1 MQTHFDAS
9 NPVHPKSLCTV
20 KLRRDKSTPNPV
32 TDLFAAAP
40 SGAVPAAF
48 ELKSAQLTL
57 IALVLKTD
65 DLAIAAAELNKS
77 FGPQG
82 ESPDFF
88 DIDGVVIDFTHT
100 GISLPHFQWALFS
113 KALSA
118 CKLVP
123 MAVRGLD
130 PASLAVAQR
139 LGLTEAPPEP
149 RRVTASPA
157 QKTSPVASVPAVE
170 MIAKPAA
177 PSAPA
182 SPAAREAAPVTTMVV
197 TKPLRSGQKVYARG
211 GDLVVLAMV
220 NRGAEVIADGNIHVY
235 APLRGKAMA
244 GARGNSAARIFAL
257 CMEPE
262 LISIAGIYRTTEKEL
277 EGDVLGKPAQ
287 IRLSDDGKEK
297 LIIEALKS

>member
-1 MQTHFDAS
+1 M
-9 NPVHPKSLCTV
+9 TV
-20 KLRRDKSTPNPV
+20 PP
-32 TDLFAAAP
+32 AAVS

-57 IALVLKTD
+57 VALVVKTH
-65 DLAIAAAELNKS
+65 DLAIVAAELARS
-77 FGPQG
+77 FGPKG

-88 DIDGVVIDFTHT
+88 DTDGVVIDFTQT
-100 GISLPHFQWALFS
+100 DIVLPHPQWELLM
-113 KALSA
+113 KAFAA

-149 RRVTASPA
+149 RRV
-157 QKTSPVASVPAVE
+157 VAPG
-170 MIAKPAA
+170 AKA
-177 PSAPA
+177 APA
-182 SPAAREAAPVTTMVV
+182 SAPLVPVSAPVPAAVAVPAPAARTAPAVAPVAAQPAASAPPAVREAAPVPTMVI
-197 TKPLRSGQKVYARG
+197 TKPLRSGQKIYARG

-244 GARGNSAARIFAL
+244 GARGNTAARIFSL
-257 CMEPE
+257 CLEPE
-262 LISIAGIYRTTEKEL
+262 LVSIAGIYRTTEKEL
-277 EGDVLGKPAQ
+277 AGDVLGKPAQ
-287 IRLSDDGKEK
+287 VRLSDDGSEK

>member
-1 MQTHFDAS
+1 M
-9 NPVHPKSLCTV
+9 
-20 KLRRDKSTPNPV
+20 

-40 SGAVPAAF
+40 SGAVPVAF

-65 DLAIAAAELNKS
+65 DLATAAAQLNKS
-77 FGPQG
+77 FGPKG

-88 DIDGVVIDFTHT
+88 DTDGVVIDFNQT
-100 GISLPHFQWALFS
+100 GISLPHPQWELFS

-130 PASLAVAQR
+130 PESLAVAQR

-149 RRVTASPA
+149 RRVTAAPA
-157 QKTSPVASVPAVE
+157 QKKPPVASVPAMEV
-170 MIAKPAA
+170 IAKPTA
-177 PSAPA
+177 PTT
-182 SPAAREAAPVTTMVV
+182 PAARDSVPTMVI

-244 GARGNSAARIFAL
+244 GARGNAGARIFAL

-262 LISIAGIYRTTEKEL
+262 LVSIAGIYRTTEKEL

-297 LIIEALKS
+297 IIIEALKS

>member
-1 MQTHFDAS
+1 
-9 NPVHPKSLCTV
+9 
-20 KLRRDKSTPNPV
+20 V
-32 TDLFAAAP
+32 TDLFAATP

-57 IALVLKTD
+57 VALVLKTD

-77 FGPQG
+77 FGPKG

-88 DIDGVVIDFTHT
+88 DTDGVVIDFTHT
-100 GISLPHFQWALFS
+100 GISLPHAQWEIFS

-130 PASLAVAQR
+130 PESLLVAQR

-149 RRVTASPA
+149 RRVTPSSA
-157 QKTSPVASVPAVE
+157 QKTPPVASAPALEPVVKTV
-170 MIAKPAA
+170 APTAA
-177 PSAPA
+177 PANPV
-182 SPAAREAAPVTTMVV
+182 ARESIPTMVV

-244 GARGNSAARIFAL
+244 GARGNASARIFAL
-257 CMEPE
+257 SMEPE
-262 LISIAGIYRTTEKEL
+262 LVSIAGIYRTTEKEL

-287 IRLSDDGKEK
+287 IHLSDDGKEK

>member
-1 MQTHFDAS
+1 M
-9 NPVHPKSLCTV
+9 TV
-20 KLRRDKSTPNPV
+20 PP
-32 TDLFAAAP
+32 AAVS

-57 IALVLKTD
+57 VALVLKTH
-65 DLAIAAAELNKS
+65 DLAIVAAELARS
-77 FGPQG
+77 FGPKG

-88 DIDGVVIDFTHT
+88 DTDGVVLDFSQTDIT
-100 GISLPHFQWALFS
+100 LPHPQWDLLIKTFG
-113 KALSA
+113 A

-123 MAVRGLD
+123 MAVRGLE

-149 RRVTASPA
+149 RRIATPSPKTAAPVPAPVVVTSPA
-157 QKTSPVASVPAVE
+157 SAPISAS
-170 MIAKPAA
+170 K
-177 PSAPA
+177 SAPA
-182 SPAAREAAPVTTMVV
+182 ALSSAREAAPVPTMVI
-197 TKPLRSGQKVYARG
+197 TKPLRSGQKIYARG

-244 GARGNSAARIFAL
+244 GARGNTQARIFSL

-262 LISIAGIYRTTEKEL
+262 LVSIAGIYRTTEREL

-287 IRLSDDGKEK
+287 IHLSDDGKEK

>member
-1 MQTHFDAS
+1 M
-9 NPVHPKSLCTV
+9 TV
-20 KLRRDKSTPNPV
+20 PP
-32 TDLFAAAP
+32 AAVS

-57 IALVLKTD
+57 VALVVKTH
-65 DLAIAAAELNKS
+65 DLAIVAAELARS
-77 FGPQG
+77 FGPEG

-88 DIDGVVIDFTHT
+88 DTDGVVIDFTQT
-100 GISLPHFQWALFS
+100 DIVLPHPQWDLLM
-113 KALSA
+113 KAFAA

-149 RRVTASPA
+149 RRVVAPGAKSASPA
-157 QKTSPVASVPAVE
+157 PAPLAPVSVPVPAAVVVPAPVARTAPAV
-170 MIAKPAA
+170 APVAAQPAA
-177 PSAPA
+177 
-182 SPAAREAAPVTTMVV
+182 PAAREAAPVPTMVI
-197 TKPLRSGQKVYARG
+197 TKPLRSGQKIYARG

-244 GARGNSAARIFAL
+244 GARGNTGARIFSL
-257 CMEPE
+257 CLEPE
-262 LISIAGIYRTTEKEL
+262 LVSIAGIYRTTEREL
-277 EGDVLGKPAQ
+277 AGDVLGKPAQ
-287 IRLSDDGKEK
+287 VYLSDDGTEK

>member
-1 MQTHFDAS
+1 M
-9 NPVHPKSLCTV
+9 TV
-20 KLRRDKSTPNPV
+20 PP
-32 TDLFAAAP
+32 AAAS

-57 IALVLKTD
+57 VALVVKTH
-65 DLAIAAAELNKS
+65 DLAIVAAELARS
-77 FGPQG
+77 FGPKG
-82 ESPDFF
+82 ESPDFI
-88 DIDGVVIDFTHT
+88 DTDGVVIDFTQT
-100 GISLPHFQWALFS
+100 NIVLPHPQWELLM
-113 KALSA
+113 KAFGA

-149 RRVTASPA
+149 RRVVAPSA
-157 QKTSPVASVPAVE
+157 KAVSSAPVSAPLSVPVQLTLPVVAPDPV
-170 MIAKPAA
+170 AKPA
-177 PSAPA
+177 PA
-182 SPAAREAAPVTTMVV
+182 EPAVVPALAREAAPVPTMVV

-244 GARGNSAARIFAL
+244 GARGNTSARIFSL
-257 CMEPE
+257 CLEPE
-262 LISIAGIYRTTEKEL
+262 LVSIAGIYRTTEKEL
-277 EGDVLGKPAQ
+277 AGDVLGKPAQ
-287 IRLSDDGKEK
+287 VRLSDDGNEK
-297 LIIEALKS
+297 LIIEALKL

>member
-1 MQTHFDAS
+1 M
-9 NPVHPKSLCTV
+9 TV
-20 KLRRDKSTPNPV
+20 PS
-32 TDLFAAAP
+32 AAVS

-57 IALVLKTD
+57 VALVVKTH
-65 DLAIAAAELNKS
+65 DLAIVAAELARS
-77 FGPQG
+77 FGPKG

-88 DIDGVVIDFTHT
+88 DTDGVVIDFTQT
-100 GISLPHFQWALFS
+100 DIVLPHPQWELLM
-113 KALSA
+113 KAFAA

-149 RRVTASPA
+149 RRVVAPGAKTAAPVPVPPA
-157 QKTSPVASVPAVE
+157 PAPAPVPASVAVT
-170 MIAKPAA
+170 APAA
-177 PSAPA
+177 RTAPTAAAAPISVQPAASAP
-182 SPAAREAAPVTTMVV
+182 SAAREAAPVPTMVV
-197 TKPLRSGQKVYARG
+197 TKPLRSGQKIYARG

-244 GARGNSAARIFAL
+244 GARGNTAARIFSL
-257 CMEPE
+257 CLEPE
-262 LISIAGIYRTTEKEL
+262 LVSIAGIYRTTEKEL
-277 EGDVLGKPAQ
+277 AGDVLGKPAQ
-287 IRLSDDGKEK
+287 VRLSDDGSEK
-297 LIIEALKS
+297 LIIESLKS

>member
-1 MQTHFDAS
+1 M
-9 NPVHPKSLCTV
+9 TV
-20 KLRRDKSTPNPV
+20 PS
-32 TDLFAAAP
+32 AAVS

-57 IALVLKTD
+57 VALLLKTH
-65 DLAIAAAELNKS
+65 DLAIVAAELSRS
-77 FGPQG
+77 FGPKG

-88 DIDGVVIDFTHT
+88 DADGVVIDFSQTE
-100 GISLPHFQWALFS
+100 IALPHPQWELLMKTF
-113 KALSA
+113 SA

-123 MAVRGLD
+123 MAVRGLE

-149 RRVTASPA
+149 RRSSTAKVKPGVPVEAPVVPPGVVVSAPVSP
-157 QKTSPVASVPAVE
+157 PVAS
-170 MIAKPAA
+170 AK
-177 PSAPA
+177 SAPA
-182 SPAAREAAPVTTMVV
+182 ALAGAREAPPVPTMVI
-197 TKPLRSGQKVYARG
+197 TKPLRSGQKIYARG

-244 GARGNSAARIFAL
+244 GARGNTQARIFSL

-262 LISIAGIYRTTEKEL
+262 LVSIAGIYRTTEREL

-287 IRLSDDGKEK
+287 IHLSDDGKEK